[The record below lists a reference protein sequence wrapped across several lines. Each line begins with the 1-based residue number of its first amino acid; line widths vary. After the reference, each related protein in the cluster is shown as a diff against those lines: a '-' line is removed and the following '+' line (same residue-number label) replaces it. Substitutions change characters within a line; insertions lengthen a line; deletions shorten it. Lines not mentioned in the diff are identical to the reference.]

1 MFTAFK
7 LIFCFSIATF
17 LKINTLIFFII
28 FGTLIF
34 FKLKEN
40 KLKFLIKSILT
51 TFTALII
58 VNPILILPPIKIGS
72 IELPNFYNIYFQW
85 LSSQSTY
92 GDDLALNIT
101 TFKIWLKSLSQF
113 YFINSNSIENIFSFL
128 FFLLLLFVILKSLK
142 SKDPYN
148 IVLVISVLSYLF
160 FYMFFVERQFIWY
173 LTFPLILLIIVFLRN
188 LENIDN
194 LLIRNASL
202 FMFIVFSAVGNIS
215 NLNDFNNQ
223 KIFTANSSYG
233 YENINKPEDAINQ
246 INEIH
251 KIIENIYVDNEQ
263 LNNSLVYWHPNLYYP
278 RNKVTYE
285 NTYFVR
291 DYWGSKD
298 NPLSALE
305 NADIFVTYTIYE
317 NINGLEVRNF
327 ENIYIY
333 YSK

>member
-1 MFTAFK
+1 M
-7 LIFCFSIATF
+7 
-17 LKINTLIFFII
+17 
-28 FGTLIF
+28 
-34 FKLKEN
+34 
-40 KLKFLIKSILT
+40 
-51 TFTALII
+51 
-58 VNPILILPPIKIGS
+58 LIL
-72 IELPNFYNIYFQW
+72 
-85 LSSQSTY
+85 
-92 GDDLALNIT
+92 
-101 TFKIWLKSLSQF
+101 
-113 YFINSNSIENIFSFL
+113 
-128 FFLLLLFVILKSLK
+128 
-142 SKDPYN
+142 
-148 IVLVISVLSYLF
+148 
-160 FYMFFVERQFIWY
+160 
-173 LTFPLILLIIVFLRN
+173 
-188 LENIDN
+188 
-194 LLIRNASL
+194 
-202 FMFIVFSAVGNIS
+202 MFIVFSSVGNIS

-305 NADIFVTYTIYE
+305 NADIFVTYTLYE
-317 NINGLEVRNF
+317 NIKGLEVRNF